1 MKTVVGLLLFIFF
14 TPLVGY
20 SQPSFDPK
28 FKAKEVL
35 YFLKNGKYEAIYNR
49 MDPVMKRIMD
59 EEKIMIFW
67 DVLEMSYGSV
77 QTVGE
82 PSISTRDKLVIAVTA
97 IQFERKKI
105 GVKLVFNQK
114 AEISGLF
121 LVPPT
126 PIYQTP
132 DYVNPFSFYEYKKS
146 FSLAKFSMN
155 GMLTVPKKEG
165 KYPLLIIVGGTA
177 VSDRDLS
184 VGPNK
189 IYKDIAWGLADN
201 GVAVYRYDKRN
212 LVLGNEG
219 TSSVKDDTKYPA
231 NANCQVKDAAK
242 VGAKNNLNTSA
253 KSPSKYTVKEEYLMG
268 LNLAIAQLKLLP
280 EIDSNHIIILGH
292 SESAYLI
299 PYFEKNI
306 ERVQSYIALAAPFDY
321 KPIALSDPKLPLTNA
336 NYTSSLQS
344 NGPAQGLQTKLPQ
357 KILFIQGGR
366 DAHVAMSELDKWK
379 KLAQE
384 QNKLDYTFSVY
395 PKLNHLAIEGE
406 GPAVPT
412 DYEKPGNVPY
422 EVILKMASFILY

>member
-1 MKTVVGLLLFIFF
+1 MRTVVGLLLILLFAPIFGF
-14 TPLVGY
+14 G
-20 SQPSFDPK
+20 QISFDPK
-28 FKAKEVL
+28 FKAKEAI
-35 YFLKNGKYEAIYNR
+35 YFLRNGKYEAIYSR

-59 EEKIMIFW
+59 EEKVMIFW

-82 PSISTRDKLVIAVTA
+82 PSISTRDKLAIAVTA
-97 IQFERKKI
+97 IQFERRKV

-132 DYVNPFSFYEYKKS
+132 DYVNPFTFYEYKKS
-146 FSLAKFSMN
+146 FTQAKLTIN

-177 VSDRDLS
+177 VGDKDLS
-184 VGPNK
+184 IGPNK
-189 IYKDIAWGLADN
+189 VYKDIAWGLADN

-212 LVLGNEG
+212 FVPE
-219 TSSVKDDTKYPA
+219 
-231 NANCQVKDAAK
+231 KDA
-242 VGAKNNLNTSA
+242 L
-253 KSPSKYTVKEEYLMG
+253 KYTVKEEYLLG
-268 LNLAIAQLKLLP
+268 LKLAIEQLKKLP
-280 EIDSNHIIILGH
+280 EIDSNHIIVLGH

-306 ERVQSYIALAAPFDY
+306 ASVQSYIAIGAPYDY
-321 KPIALSDPKLPLTNA
+321 KAIALSDPKLPLVSA
-336 NYTSSLQS
+336 ALTSSLQS
-344 NGPAQGLQTKLPQ
+344 NGPAQTLQTKLPQ

-366 DAHVAMSELDKWK
+366 DAHVGAAEMEKWK
-379 KLAQE
+379 KLSNE

-395 PKLNHLAIEGE
+395 PKLNHIAIEGE
-406 GPAVPT
+406 GAALPT

>member
-1 MKTVVGLLLFIFF
+1 MYFF
-14 TPLVGY
+14 
-20 SQPSFDPK
+20 
-28 FKAKEVL
+28 
-35 YFLKNGKYEAIYNR
+35 KNGKYEAIYNR

-77 QTVGE
+77 QSVGE
-82 PSISTRDKLVIAVTA
+82 PSISTRDKLVIAITA
-97 IQFERKKI
+97 IQFERRKI

-114 AEISGLF
+114 AELSGLF

-132 DYVNPFSFYEYKKS
+132 DYVNPFSFYEYKKT
-146 FSLAKFSMN
+146 FSQAKLSIN

-177 VSDRDLS
+177 VADKDLS
-184 VGPNK
+184 MGPNK

-212 LVLGNEG
+212 LMQANEG
-219 TSSVKDDTKYPA
+219 ANSVKDDA
-231 NANCQVKDAAK
+231 KDPAK
-242 VGAKNNLNTSA
+242 VAAKNNVNTSA

-299 PYFEKNI
+299 PYFEMNLP
-306 ERVQSYIALAAPFDY
+306 RVQSYIALAAPYDY
-321 KPIALSDPKLPLTNA
+321 KATALSDPKSPATNTF
-336 NYTSSLQS
+336 YTQSLQG
-344 NGPAQGLQTKLPQ
+344 NGPAQTLQTKLPER
-357 KILFIQGGR
+357 ILFIQGGR
-366 DAHVAMSELDKWK
+366 DAHVALSELDKWK
-379 KLAQE
+379 KLALE
-384 QNKLDYTFSVY
+384 QKKLDHTYSVY
-395 PKLNHLAIEGE
+395 PKLNHLAIEGD
-406 GPAVPT
+406 GPAVPA

>member
-1 MKTVVGLLLFIFF
+1 MKTVVGLLLFLFF
-14 TPLVGY
+14 TPFIGY
-20 SQPSFDPK
+20 TQPSFDPK
-28 FKAKEVL
+28 FKSKEIM
-35 YFLKNGKYEAIYNR
+35 YFFKNGKYEAIYNR

-82 PSISTRDKLVIAVTA
+82 PSISTRDKLVIAITA
-97 IQFERKKI
+97 IQFERRKI

-114 AEISGLF
+114 AELSGLF

-146 FSLAKFSMN
+146 FSQAKFSIN

-177 VSDRDLS
+177 VADKDLS
-184 VGPNK
+184 IGPNK

-212 LVLGNEG
+212 LMQGNEG
-219 TSSVKDDTKYPA
+219 INSVKDDAK
-231 NANCQVKDAAK
+231 VAAK
-242 VGAKNNLNTSA
+242 VAAKNNVNTST
-253 KSPSKYTVKEEYLMG
+253 KSPTKYTVKEEYLMG

-299 PYFEKNI
+299 PYFEMNLA
-306 ERVQSYIALAAPFDY
+306 RVQSYIALAAPYDY
-321 KPIALSDPKLPLTNA
+321 KPTALSDPKTLVTNTF
-336 NYTSSLQS
+336 YTSSLQS
-344 NGPAQGLQTKLPQ
+344 NGPAQALQTKLPER
-357 KILFIQGGR
+357 ILFIQGGR
-366 DAHVAMSELDKWK
+366 DAHVALSELDKWK
-379 KLAQE
+379 KMALE
-384 QNKLDYTFSVY
+384 QKKLDYTFSVY
-395 PKLNHLAIEGE
+395 PKLNHLAIEGD
-406 GPAVPT
+406 GAALPT
-412 DYEKPGNVPY
+412 DYEKAGNVPY

>member
-146 FSLAKFSMN
+146 FSQAKFSIN

-189 IYKDIAWGLADN
+189 IYKDIALGLADN